1 MEKRQNQPSDIIE
14 ACVTNDAEG
23 LFKNSELIYVNDGSS
38 GIRRET
44 FRSKFRYKNPAGNV
58 IKDVATL
65 KRINSLAIPPGYTD
79 VWICIDPRGH
89 IQATGRDAKGR
100 KQYRYHSRFREARDD
115 TKFAHMLEFANAL
128 PTIREHVSKD
138 MKRRGLPR
146 EKVLAAVVHLLE
158 STMIRIGNASY
169 AKQNKS
175 YGLTTLKNRH
185 VEVDNAELRFNF
197 KGKSGRLW
205 RLRLKDRRI
214 AKIVK
219 LIQDIPGQNLF
230 QYVGVDGEQY
240 EVNSN
245 DINSYLKEISGS
257 NITAKNFR
265 TWNGTVFAAL
275 ELSECAEFD
284 TVAAAKRNI
293 SAAVKAVAALLGNTP
308 AVCRKSYIHPIILES
323 YLSHELVL
331 EAPMATTEQQSDTI
345 FKLRPDEA
353 NILAFLERRL
363 ADKSETLNS

>member
-1 MEKRQNQPSDIIE
+1 MEKRQKKPSDIVE
-14 ACVTNDAEG
+14 ADFTNDAEE

-38 GIRRET
+38 GIKRET
-44 FRSKFRYKNPAGNV
+44 FRGKFRYKNPAGIV

-65 KRINSLAIPPGYTD
+65 KRINSLAIPPGYSD
-79 VWICIDPRGH
+79 VWICMDPRGH

-128 PTIREHVSKD
+128 PTIREHVSED

-185 VEVDNAELRFNF
+185 VEVDNAELRFKF

-205 RLRLKDRRI
+205 KLRLKDRRI
-214 AKIVK
+214 AKVVK

-230 QYVGVDGEQY
+230 QYIGDDGNQY
-240 EVNSN
+240 EINSY
-245 DINSYLKEISGS
+245 DINSYLKEISGR
-257 NITAKNFR
+257 NITAKDFR
-265 TWNGTVFAAL
+265 TWNGTVLAAL
-275 ELSECAEFD
+275 ALSECTEFD

-293 SAAVKAVAALLGNTP
+293 RAAVEAVAARLGNTP

-323 YLSHELVL
+323 YLNHELVL
-331 EAPMATTEQQSDTI
+331 EEPMATAEQQSYTI
-345 FKLRPDEA
+345 HKLRADEA
-353 NILAFLERRL
+353 IILAFLERRL
-363 ADKSETLNS
+363 ADKSGSLNT